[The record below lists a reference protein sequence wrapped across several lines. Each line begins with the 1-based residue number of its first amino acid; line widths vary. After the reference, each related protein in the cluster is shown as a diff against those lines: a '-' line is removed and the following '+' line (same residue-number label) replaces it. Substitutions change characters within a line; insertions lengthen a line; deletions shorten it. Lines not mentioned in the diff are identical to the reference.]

1 MRSVKLSALALL
13 LLAAACARDPAPAPE
28 PVDPATPPSAPAQ
41 AAPVLPATAPERGLP
56 LPASAP
62 KITPGPVEPLEVVTA
77 RGPIRFQ
84 VEMADTAAE
93 REQGLMW
100 RASMPVNHGML
111 FDFPGETEQAFWMRN
126 TYIPLDI
133 IYIRADGRIH
143 SIARSTTPLSE
154 ALVPSGGPVKAVL
167 EINGG
172 LAERMGILPGDLV
185 RHRIFPSQ

>member
-1 MRSVKLSALALL
+1 MRLSVPASLAAL
-13 LLAAACARDPAPAPE
+13 LLAAACAREPAPAA
-28 PVDPATPPSAPAQ
+28 DPDPPAVPARAAAPALPA
-41 AAPVLPATAPERGLP
+41 AAPQRGLP
-56 LPASAP
+56 LPPSAP
-62 KITPGPVEPLEVVTA
+62 RVTPGPLEPLEIVTA
-77 RGPIRFQ
+77 QGPVRFR
-84 VEMADTAAE
+84 VEMADSARE

-100 RASMPVNHGML
+100 RGSMPVDQGML
-111 FDFPGETEQAFWMRN
+111 FDFPVESEQGFWMRN

-133 IYIRADGRIH
+133 IFIRADGRIH

-172 LAERMGILPGDLV
+172 LAEHLGILPGDRV